1 MDLTALPVTPEEL
14 DAWLCS
20 TDVDDGG
27 SEAQR
32 QHQEETPTTPMST
45 LPLLSTPSQSSAQPK
60 NDECHDDVQANSK
73 SQQQCYDHRR
83 SSLDFVSASNL
94 FAGKDYFG
102 IDERTMLMASF
113 AKDVFGHH
121 GENCRLV
128 SESSLSIS
136 DATDRSPTSSID
148 SREPVNRDAI
158 LSQMEQTQPMP
169 FMEWR
174 GRPKGSHHGVP
185 CPQQLSRHGS
195 ASSCSAKTCAS
206 SDTIPVRKNFNRSVS
221 DQVQGYDR
229 CTTPPFQREG
239 SPSGGSSPSQF
250 CRSLSLPGNNSHTTH
265 SRNNFDTT
273 YSPPVLYHSQSMP
286 TPLSTPSPNNCRH
299 SSTSN
304 LSAVGPS
311 QDISSH
317 LLLSAMEQS
326 QQSQDCIGRRINN
339 SSRSIAMMRETT
351 KNRGMLLSV
360 LSGASSSGAGNHH
373 ARGHGHRRAS
383 DNSAIVGSSVS
394 VEGRK
399 PFRSYTH
406 HFRNKRVDGGWTY
419 QPDMSFMMKK
429 DSIHSSGGNWRP
441 APKHQQCHHSNDYSS
456 MPNMH
461 HPMKQNE
468 LEQESAVQAELRR
481 IAQVRSIY

>member
-128 SESSLSIS
+128 GESSLSIS
-136 DATDRSPTSSID
+136 NATDRSPTSSID

-185 CPQQLSRHGS
+185 CPQQLSRH
-195 ASSCSAKTCAS
+195 AMAPPRRALQKHVPRAIRFPFAKTLI
-206 SDTIPVRKNFNRSVS
+206 D
-221 DQVQGYDR
+221 
-229 CTTPPFQREG
+229 
-239 SPSGGSSPSQF
+239 
-250 CRSLSLPGNNSHTTH
+250 
-265 SRNNFDTT
+265 
-273 YSPPVLYHSQSMP
+273 
-286 TPLSTPSPNNCRH
+286 PSPIRF
-299 SSTSN
+299 
-304 LSAVGPS
+304 
-311 QDISSH
+311 
-317 LLLSAMEQS
+317 
-326 QQSQDCIGRRINN
+326 
-339 SSRSIAMMRETT
+339 
-351 KNRGMLLSV
+351 RGMIDV
-360 LSGASSSGAGNHH
+360 
-373 ARGHGHRRAS
+373 RRRPFNAKALRQAVPLPV
-383 DNSAIVGSSVS
+383 NS
-394 VEGRK
+394 VEVSACPEITATLLTVVTTLTLLTVLLCFIIAKACPHHCPHPAQTIAVTVVLVTFQQLDRRK
-399 PFRSYTH
+399 IYHPTCYSRQL
-406 HFRNKRVDGGWTY
+406 NN
-419 QPDMSFMMKK
+419 P
-429 DSIHSSGGNWRP
+429 NN
-441 APKHQQCHHSNDYSS
+441 PKT
-456 MPNMH
+456 
-461 HPMKQNE
+461 
-468 LEQESAVQAELRR
+468 V
-481 IAQVRSIY
+481 